1 MLFFGANRIRIVLKV
16 GSILDNGQNM
26 LEFCIKCRNYALSGN
41 SFADISWSAV
51 IDLVLI
57 VWC

>member
-1 MLFFGANRIRIVLKV
+1 M